1 MKDFGP
7 STILSSNASQSAAG
21 ILARQLCGL
30 KAATSLQEIDRQWR
44 SLLID
49 NMLKKGSWENANV
62 LDFWKGMHGLSEYR
76 DLALFMLQIT
86 ALPQSTAAV
95 DHTFSKIN
103 NNKTKL
109 RNNLAVS
116 TIESIVKVSE
126 KFKESFEIDEHLV
139 HLHDKVRNSY
149 MQKYSETDRKNVEDN
164 VNFE

>member
-49 NMLKKGSWENANV
+49 NMLKKGSWENANF

-95 DHTFSKIN
+95 ERAFLKIN
-103 NNKTKL
+103 NNKTEL

-126 KFKESFEIDEHLV
+126 KFKEPFEIDEHLV
-139 HLHDKVRNSY
+139 HLHGKARNSY
-149 MQKYSETDRKNVEDN
+149 M
-164 VNFE
+164 

>member
-49 NMLKKGSWENANV
+49 NMLKKGSWENANF

>member
-1 MKDFGP
+1 MEDIGP

-21 ILARQLCGL
+21 ILARLLPQL

-49 NMLKKGSWENANV
+49 NVLKKGSWEDANV
-62 LDFWKGMHGLSEYR
+62 VDFWKGVHGLSEYR

-95 DHTFSKIN
+95 ERAFLKIN
-103 NNKTKL
+103 NNKTEL

-116 TIESIVKVSE
+116 TIESIVKVRE
-126 KFKESFEIDEHLV
+126 KFKKPFEIDEHLV
-139 HLHDKVRNSY
+139 HLHGKARNSY
-149 MQKYSETDRKNVEDN
+149 M
-164 VNFE
+164 